1 MLDAFR
7 EETIVR
13 KVGGRFKLSALI
25 QKRMVALNRGARP
38 LVDIVA
44 NNPMMIVVEEI
55 LNDKIYLD
63 NTGNVAIAGAGDTVG
78 SQWRSGCLQGRCSRQ
93 WSRAG
98 RSRGLGDHDLLGHAI
113 HRCHHIRSPPRPTG
127 AVGSV
132 FSPGA
137 LSGRAPRVGMS
148 GRVGERIAGLGP
160 DPGSAGS
167 RPGR

>member
-55 LNDKIYLD
+55 LNDTSGGAYFHLD
-63 NTGNVAIAGAGDTVG
+63 HLDRPIIANAPII
-78 SQWRSGCLQGRCSRQ
+78 SGPSSNRPLHLCQS
-93 WSRAG
+93 S
-98 RSRGLGDHDLLGHAI
+98 S
-113 HRCHHIRSPPRPTG
+113 SP
-127 AVGSV
+127 
-132 FSPGA
+132 
-137 LSGRAPRVGMS
+137 
-148 GRVGERIAGLGP
+148 
-160 DPGSAGS
+160 
-167 RPGR
+167 